1 MDSIPFAVLC
11 LLLNA
16 SVVEMEAKGGKK
28 KKEGERE
35 KG

>member
-1 MDSIPFAVLC
+1 MDSVPFAVLC

-16 SVVEMEAKGGKK
+16 SVVEMEAKGGRE
-28 KKEGERE
+28 KKERERE